1 MESKVQKA
9 KKNADIAEEN
19 DGVTAEKIKF
29 PLYVFPETMKTVD
42 ILYKSDNCSSRTEFM
57 EKAIRFYCGY
67 LLQNKPELVD
77 YLAPQIATIT
87 EGMFKVAVELG
98 AVSHMLAAIH
108 GIDDDTMI
116 KLRAMCTDEVKR
128 INGIINFEKA
138 VRYQRSD

>member
-9 KKNADIAEEN
+9 KKNTDIAEEN
-19 DGVTAEKIKF
+19 DGVKAEKIKF

-77 YLAPQIATIT
+77 YLAPQLATLT
-87 EGMFKVAVELG
+87 EGIVKGTEQRLSVPCLKLQW
-98 AVSHMLAAIH
+98 SLARLHICLRLCMTL
-108 GIDDDTMI
+108 TMI
-116 KLRAMCTDEVKR
+116 R
-128 INGIINFEKA
+128 
-138 VRYQRSD
+138 

>member
-57 EKAIRFYCGY
+57 KRQSDFTAVIFCRTNRSLWII
-67 LLQNKPELVD
+67 LL
-77 YLAPQIATIT
+77 
-87 EGMFKVAVELG
+87 
-98 AVSHMLAAIH
+98 
-108 GIDDDTMI
+108 
-116 KLRAMCTDEVKR
+116 RR
-128 INGIINFEKA
+128 
-138 VRYQRSD
+138 

>member
-1 MESKVQKA
+1 MESKVQNA

-77 YLAPQIATIT
+77 YCLLYTSPSPRDT
-87 EGMFKVAVELG
+87 E
-98 AVSHMLAAIH
+98 
-108 GIDDDTMI
+108 
-116 KLRAMCTDEVKR
+116 
-128 INGIINFEKA
+128 
-138 VRYQRSD
+138 RSRMPSSA

>member
-9 KKNADIAEEN
+9 KNNADIAEEN

-77 YLAPQIATIT
+77 YLAPQLATLT
-87 EGMFKVAVELG
+87 EGIVKARNRGCPVPCLKLLLNSVQYHICLRPCMTL
-98 AVSHMLAAIH
+98 M
-108 GIDDDTMI
+108 MI
-116 KLRAMCTDEVKR
+116 
-128 INGIINFEKA
+128 
-138 VRYQRSD
+138 Q

>member
-77 YLAPQIATIT
+77 YLAPQIATLT
-87 EGMFKVAVELG
+87 EGIGKARNRGCPVLCLRLLLSLEQYHICLRLCMTL
-98 AVSHMLAAIH
+98 
-108 GIDDDTMI
+108 TMI
-116 KLRAMCTDEVKR
+116 R
-128 INGIINFEKA
+128 
-138 VRYQRSD
+138 

>member
-77 YLAPQIATIT
+77 YLASQLATLT
-87 EGMFKVAVELG
+87 EGIVKARNRGCPVPCLKLQWSLVRLHICLRLCMTL
-98 AVSHMLAAIH
+98 
-108 GIDDDTMI
+108 TMI
-116 KLRAMCTDEVKR
+116 R
-128 INGIINFEKA
+128 
-138 VRYQRSD
+138 

>member
-9 KKNADIAEEN
+9 KNNADIAEEN

-67 LLQNKPELVD
+67 LCRISRSLWIIL
-77 YLAPQIATIT
+77 
-87 EGMFKVAVELG
+87 
-98 AVSHMLAAIH
+98 
-108 GIDDDTMI
+108 
-116 KLRAMCTDEVKR
+116 LRSL
-128 INGIINFEKA
+128 
-138 VRYQRSD
+138 QRSQREL